1 MTLAYKA
8 ILLLLLSN
16 SLNREVSQR
25 LSTEKQK
32 HRVWGITTRLIIMYD
47 ISHLI
52 IKTQLLG
59 YETDYLLSSQ
69 ESQDILLGVQIN
81 LSSYKMLRYT
91 SYFTLI
97 ASVQSVACGNQLL
110 RCVAFDN
117 IAGQINYSL
126 SPFSYKLSW
135 KLKGRRKKSLKKFS
149 MDLFAL
155 TTFMPV

>member
-1 MTLAYKA
+1 MGNKLMTVAYKA
-8 ILLLLLSN
+8 VLLLLLSN
-16 SLNREVSQR
+16 SLNCEVSQR

-32 HRVWGITTRLIIMYD
+32 LGVWGISTRLIIMYY

-52 IKTQLLG
+52 LKTQLLG
-59 YETDYLLSSQ
+59 YETDSLLSRQ

-81 LSSYKMLRYT
+81 LSSYKMLRNT

-97 ASVQSVACGNQLL
+97 ASLQPIACRNKLL

-126 SPFSYKLSW
+126 SPFSIQ
-135 KLKGRRKKSLKKFS
+135 
-149 MDLFAL
+149 A
-155 TTFMPV
+155 